1 MKTVRATKN
10 IAALVHNGRF
20 WTFFIQNYL
29 IIGHKIGK
37 NDHCVVVQSKPTTK
51 LKEEGAHNKKEDA
64 QWKERASYAQWEE
77 CKY

>member
-10 IAALVHNGRF
+10 IAALV
-20 WTFFIQNYL
+20 
-29 IIGHKIGK
+29 
-37 NDHCVVVQSKPTTK
+37 VQSKATK

-77 CKY
+77 FKTCFFKCIE